1 MGYNVN
7 TLEILIN
14 GRVQK
19 VGFRACVRR
28 IATDLNVTGTVI
40 NLADGR
46 VHIYAT
52 GEPIILEKFVSMV
65 YGCPRAII
73 RDLRTSEIPLKQFDD
88 FSIIK
93 GDSRIST
100 EL

>member
-1 MGYNVN
+1 MRTIEVF
-7 TLEILIN
+7 IS

-19 VGFRACVRR
+19 VGFRACIRR
-28 IATDLNVTGTVI
+28 IATDLKVNGTVM
-40 NLADGR
+40 NLPDGR

-52 GEPIILEKFVSMV
+52 GELMILEKFVSMV
-65 YGCPRAII
+65 YSCPRAVI
-73 RDLRTSEIPLKQFDD
+73 RDLRQSEIPVKTFDD

-93 GDSRIST
+93 GDGRIST

>member
-1 MGYNVN
+1 MEK
-7 TLEILIN
+7 TIEIFIS

-28 IATDLNVTGTVI
+28 IATNLKVNGTVM
-40 NLADGR
+40 NLPDGK
-46 VHIYAT
+46 VQIYAT
-52 GEPIILEKFVSMV
+52 GELMILEKFVSMV
-65 YGCPRAII
+65 YGCPRAVI
-73 RDLRTSEIPLKQFDD
+73 RDLQQSEIQLKLFDD

-93 GDSRIST
+93 GEGRIST

>member
-1 MGYNVN
+1 MEK
-7 TLEILIN
+7 TIEILIS

-28 IATDLNVTGTVI
+28 IATDLKVSGTVV
-40 NLADGR
+40 NMPDGR

-52 GEPIILEKFVSMV
+52 AELMILEKFVSMV
-65 YGCPRAII
+65 YGCPRAVI
-73 RDLRTSEIPLKQFDD
+73 RDLRQSEIPLKLFEE

-93 GDSRIST
+93 GEGRIST
-100 EL
+100 GL

>member
-1 MGYNVN
+1 MMR
-7 TLEILIN
+7 TIEIFIS

-28 IATDLNVTGTVI
+28 IATDLKVSGTVM
-40 NLADGR
+40 NLPDGR

-52 GEPIILEKFVSMV
+52 GELMILEKFVSMV
-65 YGCPRAII
+65 YGCPRAVI
-73 RDLRTSEIPLKQFDD
+73 RDLRQSEIPLKVFDD

-93 GDSRIST
+93 GEGRIST
-100 EL
+100 TL

>member
-1 MGYNVN
+1 VN
-7 TLEILIN
+7 TIEILIS

-46 VHIYAT
+46 VHICAT

-73 RDLRTSEIPLKQFDD
+73 RDLRTTEIPHKQFND

-93 GDSRIST
+93 SDGRIST